1 VSLGKDCNECVCL
14 VLGDPKYNSNV
25 FLMVLQTGYEGKR
38 RVCFFG
44 MTKLQSLDGKN

>member
-1 VSLGKDCNECVCL
+1 MSLGKDCNECVCL

-38 RVCFFG
+38 HVFFFWE
-44 MTKLQSLDGKN
+44 KEIQ